1 MKSVIFRKISFL
13 LALIFL
19 FRAESCFGE
28 KLPADL
34 TFLIADLKY
43 NENVG
48 GIKICEIQ
56 SLSLSKLYGFDFV
69 NGQEG
74 LAAEFVSHVLF
85 KHCNRGWLV
94 DRNICD
100 PRIKAKL
107 KLHGFE
113 SLPSINSIFLS
124 KSFQQAASSQVYD
137 PSKLSDYAGAIYT
150 LPFSLGS
157 LDMFRKN
164 FPGILV
170 IDAAFFPYMGLVGNK
185 QAVAELL
192 DHEKLKSLRPNWKI
206 YPKKFSDRLIEDI
219 NRDFPG
225 EIVVIKPL
233 YSTKG
238 NGVIIVSKT
247 DLKSTLKVI
256 LKNQKVE
263 NPDPSYS
270 YWSKDKSDTFLVE
283 EFISSDPIAVDH
295 LFGQSFDGTMRV
307 AFALTFNEGKYDFH
321 FIECHWKLPQN
332 SIDSQASLNQK
343 HKSYA
348 EAPFFAAVDP
358 LIQEKVEKELREGML
373 TMYKM
378 ILEK

>member
-1 MKSVIFRKISFL
+1 MNSVIFRKISFL

-19 FRAESCFGE
+19 FKTQICLGE

-43 NENVG
+43 NEKLG

-74 LAAEFVSHVLF
+74 LAAELVSHVMF
-85 KHCNRGWLV
+85 KHCRGGWFV

-100 PRIKAKL
+100 PRIKTKL
-107 KLHGFE
+107 KMHGFE
-113 SLPSINSIFLS
+113 SLPGINSIFS
-124 KSFQQAASSQVYD
+124 SNSFQQAASRKVYD
-137 PSKLSDYAGAIYT
+137 PSKLSDYAGAFYA
-150 LPFSLGS
+150 LPFSIGS
-157 LDMFRKN
+157 LDQFRNN
-164 FPGILV
+164 FPGIIV

-192 DHEKLKSLRPNWKI
+192 NHEKLKSLRPNWKI

-219 NRDFPG
+219 NRDFPE

-233 YSTKG
+233 YATKG
-238 NGVIIVSKT
+238 NGVIIVSKN
-247 DLKSTLKVI
+247 DLKGTLKFI
-256 LKNQKVE
+256 LKNQKAQH
-263 NPDPSYS
+263 PDPSYS
-270 YWSKDKSDTFLVE
+270 YWSKDKAETFLVE
-283 EFISSDPIAVDH
+283 EFIASDPIAVDH

-332 SIDSQASLNQK
+332 SIDSQGSLNQK